1 MLKSIIYIICKKRQ
15 ILSCCRGYVICCQD
29 MLSVLCC
36 RGYIILENSILQIY
50 VTYQLFHKVRKIRF
64 LLNMQ

>member
-29 MLSVLCC
+29 MLSVLYCQKYAI
-36 RGYIILENSILQIY
+36 GDILLGE
-50 VTYQLFHKVRKIRF
+50 TLFYRY
-64 LLNMQ
+64 M